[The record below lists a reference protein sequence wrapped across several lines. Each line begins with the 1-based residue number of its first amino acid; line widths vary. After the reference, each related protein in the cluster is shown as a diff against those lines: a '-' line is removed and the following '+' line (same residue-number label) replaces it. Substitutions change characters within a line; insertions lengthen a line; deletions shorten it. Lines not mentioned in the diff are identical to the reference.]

1 MKYAFYPGCTQEST
15 AEEFGLSGKAVC
27 RELGIDLE
35 EIADWN
41 CCGASSGHFLNEGL
55 THALPGRNLAI
66 AEKQGLDT
74 AIFCAA
80 CYLRL
85 RSTQF
90 RAKSSPEFR
99 EKLAELIGMPYE
111 AKYEVKHLLDII
123 VNDLG
128 LEEVSKR
135 VKKPLKGLKLAPY
148 YGCYLVRPPKIVG
161 FDDPENPTSMDRL
174 LESLGAEVL
183 DWGGKVDCCGGSLV
197 LSRTDIV
204 LKLTGE
210 LIEGAREVGAEAMV
224 VACPMCHSNLD
235 TRQSGKNRL
244 PILYFTELMGL
255 AFGLNEAMDWFKR
268 HLVSP
273 VPLLTS
279 HSLDIVQL

>member
-15 AEEFGLSGKAVC
+15 AEEFGSSSKAVC
-27 RELGIDLE
+27 QKLGIELK
-35 EIADWN
+35 EIPDWN
-41 CCGASSGHFLNEGL
+41 CCGASSGHFLNDEL

-74 AIFCAA
+74 LVVCAA

-85 RSTQF
+85 RSTQ
-90 RAKSSPEFR
+90 REAKESPEFR
-99 EKLAELIGMPYE
+99 KRLAELIDMPYE
-111 AKYEVKHLLDII
+111 AKYEVKHLLDVV

-128 LEEVSKR
+128 LEEVSNR
-135 VKKPLKGLKLAPY
+135 VKKPLKGLKLAAY
-148 YGCYLVRPPKIVG
+148 YGCYLVRPPKIVA
-161 FDDPENPTSMDRL
+161 FDDPENPTTMDRL
-174 LESLGAEVL
+174 LESLGAEVV

-197 LSRTDIV
+197 LSRTEIV
-204 LKLTGE
+204 LKLTGD
-210 LIEGAREVGAEAMV
+210 LIKGARDAGAEAMV

-235 TRQSGKNRL
+235 TRQSGKDRL

-255 AFGLNEAMDWFKR
+255 AFGIPKTDSWFKK

-273 VPLLTS
+273 FNLLKS
-279 HSLDIVQL
+279 HDLI